1 MTIFSAW
8 VKNRQT
14 KEYCRINMEC
24 TSKSKFIQELKQ
36 NGYSVNPDKVQTKE
50 QYDYIIQHT
59 NCQPW
64 DWNPKKYIDKEV
76 NN

>member
-8 VKNRQT
+8 VKNKQT
-14 KEYCRINMEC
+14 KEHCRIDSEYP
-24 TSKSKFIQELKQ
+24 SKSKFIADLKR
-36 NGYSVNPDKVQTKE
+36 NGYSVNPDKVQTKQ
-50 QYDYIIQHT
+50 QYDYIINHT

-64 DWNPKKYIDKEV
+64 DWNPKKYLKEM